1 MAVLSSHFL
10 NGVDGTH
17 AAKVGV
23 TLVAIA
29 ADGTRTP
36 IFASASDDAGRF
48 AEDVVPDNK
57 TADTQYEM
65 VIASGAYF
73 AGRDVPMT
81 GMTILREIVIRF
93 TMPNP
98 EARYHI
104 PVIMSPNSYSCW
116 WSS

>member
-1 MAVLSSHFL
+1 MAVLSSHLL

-17 AAKVGV
+17 AGEV
-23 TLVAIA
+23 TVILIRIA
-29 ADGTRTP
+29 ADGIRSVV
-36 IFASASDDAGRF
+36 FEGQSDQGGRFQQEVPVAIDAG
-48 AEDVVPDNK
+48 
-57 TADTQYEM
+57 YEM

-73 AGRDVPMT
+73 AGRDIPVT
-81 GMTILREIVIRF
+81 GRQILSEIVIRF
-93 TMPNP
+93 SMPDP